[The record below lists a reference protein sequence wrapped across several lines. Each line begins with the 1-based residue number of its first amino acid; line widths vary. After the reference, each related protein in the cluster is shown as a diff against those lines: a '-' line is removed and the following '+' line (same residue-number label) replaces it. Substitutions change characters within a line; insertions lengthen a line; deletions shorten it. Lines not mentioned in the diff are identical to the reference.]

1 MRVIEAILASF
12 IIIAALTFVNFFA
25 VNPSSQKYETTEL
38 EKLGYNALHDLDL
51 QGLLAKFVYTENW
64 QNLTAALSVVLPSNS
79 YFNMTIFDLNGNIV
93 NDPEIAISYGDPEI
107 FKNSNVIAS
116 VTYSLIGNLSGTP
129 FEYESSYDPRIL
141 SLQLVRG

>member
-51 QGLLAKFVYTENW
+51 QGLLPKFVYTENW
-64 QNLTAALSVVLPSNS
+64 KNLTAALSVVLPSDA
-79 YFNMTIFDLNGNIV
+79 YFNMTIFDLNDNIV
-93 NDPEIAISYGDPEI
+93 NDPGIPISYGDPEI
-107 FKNSNVIAS
+107 FKNSDIIAS
-116 VTYSLIGNLSGTP
+116 VTYSLIGHLNGSP
-129 FEYESSYDPRIL
+129 FEYDSSYDPRIL